1 MKKTIEI
8 DIPEGFCDVKV
19 EGIEL
24 IFLKEDDM
32 KPKSWEEAYRR
43 YAKGHVVTHVQHIM
57 GTNDSYTLK
66 LLKPFIALVKLRII
80 REMWV
85 GKWNTAYDGHKWS
98 IMFVNSYCTGT
109 RKLEVV
115 DSYYQTIL
123 SFPTKE
129 MAEEFMDTFTDLI
142 WETEQLYN

>member
-19 EGIEL
+19 EGTGL
-24 IFLKEDDM
+24 IFLKDDDL
-32 KPKSWEEAYRR
+32 KPKSWEEAYSR
-43 YAKGHVVTHVQHIM
+43 YAKSHVVTHVEHIM
-57 GTNDSYTLK
+57 GADNFALK
-66 LLKPFIALVKLRII
+66 MLKPIIALVKLSII

-85 GKWNTAYDGHKWS
+85 GEWNTAYASHKWS

-109 RKLEVV
+109 RELEVV

-142 WETEQLYN
+142 WETEHLYD